1 MTGYFKE
8 LASCKVYKG
17 AQGRVARR
25 LTLIGLALVF
35 LMGAYAMYNSAALGA
50 NASPVAAVIIAIV
63 GLWVSY
69 RTINYPSFADFL
81 VSVEAEMT
89 KVSWPSK
96 KELMANTKVVL
107 VFMVLFTVLIY
118 LYDIVFRLVFSFLG

>member
-1 MTGYFKE
+1 MAGYFKE
-8 LASCKVYKG
+8 LVSAKVYKG

-35 LMGAYAMYNSAALGA
+35 LLGAYSMFTTSTLGPK
-50 NASPVAAVIIAIV
+50 ASPIAAAVIAVV
-63 GLWVSY
+63 GLWVSF

-107 VFMVLFTVLIY
+107 VFMVLFTVLIF
-118 LYDIVFRLVFSFLG
+118 LYDIIFRVIFNLFS

>member
-8 LASCKVYKG
+8 LASAKIYKG

-25 LTLIGLALVF
+25 LTLIGLVLVF
-35 LMGAYAMYNSAALGA
+35 LLGAYSMFSSAALGSK
-50 NASPVAAVIIAIV
+50 ASPIAAVVIAVV
-63 GLWVSY
+63 GLWVSF
-69 RTINYPSFADFL
+69 RTINYPTFADFL

-107 VFMVLFTVLIY
+107 IFMVLFTVLIF
-118 LYDIVFRLVFSFLG
+118 LYDIVFRVVFSVFN